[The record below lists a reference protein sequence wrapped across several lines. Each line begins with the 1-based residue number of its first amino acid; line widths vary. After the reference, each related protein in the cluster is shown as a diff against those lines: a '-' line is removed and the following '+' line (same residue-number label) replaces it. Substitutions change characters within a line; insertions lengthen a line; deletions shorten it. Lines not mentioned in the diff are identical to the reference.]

1 MKLKNIC
8 KKVLRGEV
16 STEKLIEKGL
26 KVGINFNRRERVVL
40 DYSHCWLIEIGDNV
54 TIAPDVHILAHDAST
69 KMFLGYTKIGRV
81 RIGDNVFIGAGSI
94 ILPNVTIGDNV
105 IIGAGSV
112 VTKDIMSNSV
122 VAGNPACRICS
133 LDAYLEKNSKK
144 IQDGPLYDESY
155 TMSGGITTEK
165 KKQMKKDLDKNGGFV
180 V

>member
-40 DYSHCWLIEIGDNV
+40 DYSHCWLIE
-54 TIAPDVHILAHDAST
+54 
-69 KMFLGYTKIGRV
+69 
-81 RIGDNVFIGAGSI
+81 IGDNVFIGAGSI